1 MTYYGYHIP
10 SGENWLILG
19 IDYGRGR
26 VCAAGWPAT
35 IANLSDIQNMEVSRP
50 RTEKET
56 EYVIKMFGYNFLNK
70 E

>member
-19 IDYGRGR
+19 IDYDRGR
-26 VCAAGWPAT
+26 VCAAGWPPS
-35 IANLSDIQNMEVSRP
+35 IANLSDMQNMEVNRP

-56 EYVIKMFGYNFLNK
+56 EHVMKTFGHNFLNNK
-70 E
+70 